1 LQINVAYVGVPTS
14 RNQMKA
20 RGFGLV
26 HNLIRKERKNHLIQD
41 VNQRKLGCQ
50 NTWMQKKMVLEH
62 KLFDNIPL
70 NI

>member
-1 LQINVAYVGVPTS
+1 
-14 RNQMKA
+14 MKA